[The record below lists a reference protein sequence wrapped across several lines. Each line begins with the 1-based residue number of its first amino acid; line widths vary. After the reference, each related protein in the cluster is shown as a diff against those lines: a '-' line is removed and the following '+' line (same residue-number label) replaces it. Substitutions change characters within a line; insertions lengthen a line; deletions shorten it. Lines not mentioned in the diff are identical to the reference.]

1 MAGSHAKYMFT
12 FKKLPSYFPKWL
24 YSPNLLKNKSIGTLC
39 YREARDHL
47 LLTCGKQ
54 GQRDCDLCNITQDDS
69 GSVWARQQSC
79 GSQSS
84 TLLSNNSLG
93 RLNLLLPLS
102 RTIMDSSAKEIT
114 SVLPDFTLSAPL
126 RLPCCSDMILAQF
139 QVAGVNLF
147 RRFLMQT
154 KFRAFILLD

>member
-1 MAGSHAKYMFT
+1 MTQSGQDNSLVA
-12 FKKLPSYFPKWL
+12 PSPAFSDYIF
-24 YSPNLLKNKSIGTLC
+24 
-39 YREARDHL
+39 
-47 LLTCGKQ
+47 
-54 GQRDCDLCNITQDDS
+54 
-69 GSVWARQQSC
+69 
-79 GSQSS
+79 
-84 TLLSNNSLG
+84 LSNNSLEI
-93 RLNLLLPLS
+93 LNLLLPLS

-126 RLPCCSDMILAQF
+126 RLPCCSEMILAQF